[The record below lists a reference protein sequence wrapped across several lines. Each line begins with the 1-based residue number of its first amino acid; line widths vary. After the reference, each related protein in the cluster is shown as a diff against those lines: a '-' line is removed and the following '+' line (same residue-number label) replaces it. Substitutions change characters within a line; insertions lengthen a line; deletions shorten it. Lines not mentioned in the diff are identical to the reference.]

1 MSAILAWL
9 LTPIGKY
16 LAGAGIVLLILTG
29 FYIAGRSHGGRAAV
43 ERIETQNTE
52 AKRIVD
58 RQVSNVSTCF
68 ARGAPW
74 EWDTSTGTCFKMEN
88 AP

>member
-1 MSAILAWL
+1 MILAWL
-9 LTPIGKY
+9 LTPIGRWM
-16 LAGAGIVLLILTG
+16 AGAGIVLLILAG
-29 FYIAGRSHGGRAAV
+29 FYIAGRSHGRTAAV
-43 ERIETQNTE
+43 ERIEKQNAE

-58 RQVSNVSTCF
+58 KNVGNVTTCF